1 VTASQEF
8 SLLMAV
14 YAGDQPDFLVRA
26 FRSSVHEQTRRP
38 DEVVVV
44 QDGPLRAELTA
55 CLDGLVRTCPVPVRV
70 VVLPVNVGL
79 ACAMEAG
86 LAQCRYDVVA
96 RMDADDVSLP
106 SRFAVTVPVLEAG
119 ADLVGTGLWE
129 IGLDE
134 ATVLGRRDPPTRP
147 EIIASV
153 ARWQDP
159 FNHPSVVYRRSAV
172 RSAGG
177 YQDLP
182 LLEDYWLFARMIMAG
197 AVVANVNEPLVLYR
211 VAAGAYERRGGV
223 RLLWAEIRLQHVF
236 LVSGFTTLGQFL
248 RNVALRGGY
257 RLVPAGLRRVVY
269 RRVVAQR
276 GGRLEAAAAQATA
289 LAR

>member
-1 VTASQEF
+1 MTASQEF

-26 FRSSVHEQTRRP
+26 FRSSVHEQSRRP

-119 ADLVGTGLWE
+119 ADLVGTVCGRS
-129 IGLDE
+129 
-134 ATVLGRRDPPTRP
+134 VLMKPPSSAAAIRRRGRRSSPRWPGGKAHSTIRAWSTGALPSGPRGATRICP
-147 EIIASV
+147 CSRTIGCS
-153 ARWQDP
+153 
-159 FNHPSVVYRRSAV
+159 
-172 RSAGG
+172 
-177 YQDLP
+177 
-182 LLEDYWLFARMIMAG
+182 
-197 AVVANVNEPLVLYR
+197 
-211 VAAGAYERRGGV
+211 
-223 RLLWAEIRLQHVF
+223 
-236 LVSGFTTLGQFL
+236 
-248 RNVALRGGY
+248 
-257 RLVPAGLRRVVY
+257 PA
-269 RRVVAQR
+269 
-276 GGRLEAAAAQATA
+276 
-289 LAR
+289 